1 VEVATIVAKHKTVA
15 AYEVQSIFR
24 LLREDRTQVPCELYY
39 IDGNS
44 LHLAEYPPEQEP
56 EVIPPSV
63 PVTDQLSPTDTA
75 P

>member
-1 VEVATIVAKHKTVA
+1 MEVAVVVAKNKAVA
-15 AYEVQSIFR
+15 AYELQSTFR
-24 LLREDRTQVPCELYY
+24 LLRENRTQVPCELYY

-56 EVIPPSV
+56 DVITPSV
-63 PVTDQLSPTDTA
+63 PVTDSLTLTDIA